1 MNLYRKF
8 NLTNF
13 NKEKISEDEE
23 SSNRKM
29 EREPQGS
36 PTNQREDIAVSS
48 QDINK
53 ILETRNFF
61 DIAMFYVEHNIKVFP
76 VKSKVNPLFVP
87 TDLNLLLPIKSYC
100 RNGIE
105 NSLIVI

>member
-1 MNLYRKF
+1 MKLKNILI
-8 NLTNF
+8 
-13 NKEKISEDEE
+13 E
-23 SSNRKM
+23 KM
-29 EREPQGS
+29 EREAQAS

-76 VKSKVNPLFVP
+76 VKRQDKMPLCAGV
-87 TDLNLLLPIKSYC
+87 LSLPQWIVLSY
-100 RNGIE
+100 
-105 NSLIVI
+105 